1 MIFGFANSFHK
12 TPPQSGRQ
20 RPVVADTI
28 RRVATVSLTSSFKLM
43 TPDTYPRLSNTALQ
57 ILAACTEEFRTSQD
71 IAADAG
77 MAGTGLTA
85 WVGAYDRE
93 ARAKWRGTGR

>member
-1 MIFGFANSFHK
+1 
-12 TPPQSGRQ
+12 
-20 RPVVADTI
+20 
-28 RRVATVSLTSSFKLM
+28 M
-43 TPDTYPRLSNTALQ
+43 TLDTYPRLSDKALK
-57 ILAACTEEFRTSQD
+57 ILAACTEKFRTSQE

-93 ARAKWRGTGR
+93 TRAKWRGTVRSESYWALVDISEQGNEFTVTTPQSLHQVE